1 MCFVRGLKL
10 ELVVAKTMQAALSS
24 NICNGTRVDPLI
36 LPWEEVLCR
45 EMKLCSLMSKRG

>member
-1 MCFVRGLKL
+1 VFRAGLKL

-24 NICNGTRVDPLI
+24 NIFDGIRVDPLI

-45 EMKLCSLMSKRG
+45 EMKLCSSMSKRS